1 MKNNSEYNIPT
12 YGNPKAKELWSTTKF
27 SSRKDFYDFVKST
40 FKEPGKYN
48 LDESSKLFNQE
59 ARSFRKN
66 NDIYCM
72 ATYRSK
78 DFIEYWDHEKEKCR
92 KGVIIHNNKRVF
104 YLPRDYYM
112 WINFLPIYDKIKKKF
127 DFPLV
132 WDVQLHMSLYEC
144 LAELDYKHASILK
157 KRQIASSYYHMGK
170 FINQIWFEEGPI
182 LKIGAS
188 LKDYININGSWKFL
202 DEYKAFLNTNT
213 GWYRPMNPS
222 KVLTWQQKIETTQN
236 GRKQEVGLKGMI
248 QGMSFEQ
255 SATKGVGGPCT
266 YFFYEEAGIAPQMDK
281 TFEFVRPAMQ
291 AGDITTGMFIAAG
304 SVGKLEDCKPLE
316 DFTRYPTENGI
327 YAVDTDLLDDK
338 GSIGKSGLFIPEQW
352 GMPPHIDENGNSL
365 VEDALKSL
373 DETFARWKKDLRPEL
388 YQLRISQ
395 HPRNIE
401 EALMAREESIFPLN
415 LVENQT
421 RNIEEKEYPYEL
433 ITLDET
439 LDGEISIKK
448 TNKAPISTF
457 PIKLNQED
465 KTGSIVVWERP
476 DKDPAWGQ
484 YLASIDPVSEGKT
497 TTSESLCSIYVY
509 KTATEVKRYT
519 EDGIEN
525 FIEGDKIVAAW
536 CGRFD
541 DINETHKR
549 LRLIIE
555 WYNAWTIV
563 ENNISL
569 FILYMI
575 KERKQNYLVPKNQ
588 MLFLKEAQAN
598 KNVYQEFG
606 WKNTGTI
613 FKTNLLSHLIE
624 WLKEVVDEDIE
635 EDGTIIKKYYGIR
648 RLPDP
653 MALIEMKAYRPGVN
667 VDRLIALAALIAFVK
682 IQQSNVHKPLRVEN
696 EVYSNLDKSQNLY
709 KLKSGA
715 FRNLGK
721 HKSFKNSGRIRSPFK
736 RRR

>member
-1 MKNNSEYNIPT
+1 MLTKSEEISIPT
-12 YGNPKAKELWSTTKF
+12 FNKTWSYTTF
-27 SSRKDFYDFVKST
+27 DTRKDLYNFVKST
-40 FKEPGKYN
+40 FKEPGKYD
-48 LDESSKLFNQE
+48 LDETSELFNEQ
-59 ARSFRKN
+59 ARTFRKN

-72 ATYRSK
+72 APYRSK
-78 DFIEYWDHEKEKCR
+78 DFIDYWDGEKEKCR
-92 KGVIIHNNKRVF
+92 KGVIFHNGDKVW

-157 KRQIASSYYHMGK
+157 KRQIASSYYHMAK
-170 FINQIWFEEGPI
+170 LINQIWFEEGPI

-202 DEYKAFLNTNT
+202 DEYKAFLNGNT

-222 KVLTWQQKIETTQN
+222 KVLTWQQKIEVTKQ
-236 GRKQEVGLKGMI
+236 GKKQEVGLKGML

-266 YFFYEEAGIAPQMDK
+266 YFFYEEAGIAPTMDK

-338 GSIGKSGLFIPEQW
+338 GNVGKSGLFIPEQW
-352 GMPPHIDENGNSL
+352 GMPPHIDDNGNSL
-365 VEDALKSL
+365 VEEALKSL
-373 DETFARWKKDLRPEL
+373 EVKFETWKKELRPEL

-415 LVENQT
+415 LVDDQLKK
-421 RNIEEKEYPYEL
+421 IEEKDYPYEL
-433 ITLDET
+433 INLDEKIDGT
-439 LDGEISIKK
+439 LSIKN
-448 TNKAPISTF
+448 TNKAPISQF
-457 PIKLNQED
+457 PIKTNLED

-476 DKDPAWGQ
+476 DKNPPFGQ

-519 EDGIEN
+519 EDGVEN

-598 KNVYQEFG
+598 KNVYQDFG

-624 WLKEVVDEDIE
+624 WLKETVDEDIE
-635 EDGTIIKKYYGIR
+635 EDGTILKKYYGIR

-653 MALIEMKAYRPGVN
+653 MALVEMKAYRAGVN
-667 VDRLIALAALIAFVK
+667 VDRLIALSALIAFVK
-682 IQQSNVHKPLRVEN
+682 IRQSNVHKPIRVEN
-696 EVYSNLDKSQNLY
+696 EVETNLENSQNLY

-715 FRNLGK
+715 FRNLSK
-721 HKSFKNSGRIRSPFK
+721 HKRVNSSRKRRSPFK
-736 RRR
+736 RIR

>member
-1 MKNNSEYNIPT
+1 MLDNSEILIPT
-12 YGNPKAKELWSTTKF
+12 YNKPKQKELWSHTAF
-27 SSRKDFYDFVKST
+27 SNRKEFYTFVKST
-40 FKEPGKYN
+40 FQEPGKYE
-48 LDESSKLFNQE
+48 LDDSSQLFNIE
-59 ARSFRKN
+59 ARKFREN
-66 NDIYCM
+66 NDVYSM
-72 ATYRSK
+72 AIYRSK
-78 DFIEYWDHEKEKCR
+78 DFIEYWDSEKEKCR
-92 KGVIIHNNKRVF
+92 KGVIIHNNGKVW

-144 LAELDYKHASILK
+144 LAELDYKHVSILK
-157 KRQIASSYYHMGK
+157 KRQIASSYYHMAK

-202 DEYKAFLNTNT
+202 DEYKAFLNANT

-222 KVLTWQQKIETTQN
+222 KVLTWQQKIEATIN
-236 GRKQEVGLKGMI
+236 GKKQEVGLKGMI

-266 YFFYEEAGIAPQMDK
+266 YFFFEEAGIAPNMDK

-291 AGDITTGMFIAAG
+291 AGDLTTGMFIAAG

-316 DFTRYPTENGI
+316 EFTRYPRENGI
-327 YAVDTDLLDDK
+327 YPVTTDLIDDK
-338 GSIGKSGLFIPEQW
+338 GNIGISGLFIPEQW
-352 GMPPHIDENGNSL
+352 GMPPHIDEYGNSL
-365 VEDALKSL
+365 VEQALRSL
-373 DETFARWKKDLRPEL
+373 DETFAKWKKDLRPEL

-401 EALMAREESIFPLN
+401 EALMAREESIFPQN
-415 LVENQT
+415 LIESQT
-421 RNIEEKEYPYEL
+421 REIEEKAYPYEL
-433 ITLDET
+433 VKLDEKS
-439 LDGEISIKK
+439 DGSLSIKT

-457 PIKLNQED
+457 PIKPNMDD

-476 DKDPAWGQ
+476 EKDPPWEM
-484 YLASIDPVSEGKT
+484 YLASIDPVGVGKT
-497 TTSESLCSIYVY
+497 TTSESLCSIYIY
-509 KTATEVKRYT
+509 KTATQVKRYT
-519 EDGIEN
+519 EDGVEN

-541 DINETHKR
+541 DINETHKI

-575 KERKQNYLVPKNQ
+575 KERKQHYLVPKNQ

-598 KNVYQEFG
+598 KSVYQDYG

-613 FKTNLLSHLIE
+613 FKTNLLNHLIE

-635 EDGTIIKKYYGIR
+635 EDGTIIKKYYGVR
-648 RLPDP
+648 RLPDI
-653 MALIEMKAYRPGVN
+653 MALVEMKAYRPGVN
-667 VDRLIALAALIAFVK
+667 VDRLIALSALIAFVK
-682 IQQSNVHKPLRVEN
+682 IRQSNVHKPMRVEN
-696 EVYSNLDKSQNLY
+696 EIDANLENSQNLY

-721 HKSFKNSGRIRSPFK
+721 KTSFKNSGRKRSPFK
-736 RRR
+736 RIR